1 MRYHCSLSPLAEVMA
16 LIKEIAQQALNIGY
30 LSIDTQKQIQMLL
43 QTNYDS
49 EDVDALII
57 LQRAI
62 ASGKVQRES
71 RRHKAYFPAHS
82 KESKD
87 NIKQAYQVAA
97 EMTFAIAV
105 ALTMHKNSQDQP
117 SLGT

>member
-1 MRYHCSLSPLAEVMA
+1 MA
-16 LIKEIAQQALNIGY
+16 LIREIAQQALSVGY
-30 LSIDTQKQIQMLL
+30 LGITAQNQINTLL
-43 QTNYDS
+43 QLNYDS

-71 RRHKAYFPAHS
+71 LFTPSQENKS
-82 KESKD
+82 S
-87 NIKQAYQVAA
+87 IKLAYQVAA
-97 EMTFAIAV
+97 EMTFAAAV
-105 ALTMHKNSQDQP
+105 ALSRLKNHPDQP